1 MIRRVF
7 LTICVLL
14 ALSSAAVAFDSG
26 TALTVSA
33 SQETV
38 TLRAGFSRKIDI
50 YTMPACVEVGIDCG
64 MPDMCGIDPCT
75 CGSADSWGICSCN
88 GLSNAMPDISAR
100 AKDKKIAGVSVEN
113 GTLKIRAL
121 GVGTTTVTV
130 AAALPHYGDGSATI
144 SVTVLPFG
152 AGLYLV
158 CILIAAAV
166 CAAALLAVRAVL
178 MRRQGKA
185 PR

>member
-38 TLRAGFSRKIDI
+38 TLRAGFSRKINI
-50 YTMPACVEVGIDCG
+50 TTLPSCVEVGIDCG
-64 MPDMCGIDPCT
+64 MPEMCGMDPCT
-75 CGSADSWGICSCN
+75 CGSADSWGVCSCN
-88 GLSNAMPDISAR
+88 GLKNTMPDICAR
-100 AKDKKIAGVSVEN
+100 SMDENVAGVSVEN

-121 GVGTTTVTV
+121 TAGRTTVTV
-130 AAALPHYGDGSATI
+130 TAALPHYGDGFATI
-144 SVTVLPFG
+144 SVTVLPLG
-152 AGLYLV
+152 VGLYLV
-158 CILIAAAV
+158 CALAAAIV
-166 CAAALLAVRAVL
+166 CAAALLAVRAI
-178 MRRQGKA
+178 RRKRGN
-185 PR
+185 